1 LKSAG
6 KEKDPFME
14 SRVKITQMR
23 SSARCI
29 ENQIL
34 TLKALGLRRVRHQV
48 VRVKSPSLDGMLKVV
63 AHLVK
68 VEEVK

>member
-1 LKSAG
+1 
-6 KEKDPFME
+6 ME
-14 SRVKITQMR
+14 NVKITQIR

-29 ENQIL
+29 QAQVR
-34 TLKALGLRRVRHQV
+34 TLQALGLRGIRKSV
-48 VRVKSPSLDGMLKVV
+48 VQKKSPALNGMIRVV

>member
-1 LKSAG
+1 M
-6 KEKDPFME
+6 D
-14 SRVKITQMR
+14 VKITQIR

-29 ENQIL
+29 QAQVN
-34 TLKALGLRRVRHQV
+34 TLRALGLRGIRKSV
-48 VRVKSPSLDGMLKVV
+48 VRKKSPALDGMIRVV